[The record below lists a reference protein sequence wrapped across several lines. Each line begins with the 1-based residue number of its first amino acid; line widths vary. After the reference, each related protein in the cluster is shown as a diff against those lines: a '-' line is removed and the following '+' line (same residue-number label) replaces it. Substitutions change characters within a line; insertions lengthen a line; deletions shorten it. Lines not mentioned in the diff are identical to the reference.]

1 MAEKLVL
8 AYSGGLDT
16 SVAVHW
22 LSKER
27 GYDVVAL
34 LVDVGIDRDR
44 ATAEQ
49 RALGAGA
56 VAFKWLDA
64 RDDFVRYFAFPALAA
79 GAIYQGRYPL
89 ATALARPLIAMLM
102 VDVARE
108 TGAQAVGHGCT
119 GKGNDQVR
127 FDVSVQALA
136 PDLRIV
142 APVREWELRT
152 REQEIEYAQRHDI
165 PVPVTKESP
174 YSVDENLWGRS
185 AESGSLEDP
194 WQEPP
199 EDAFA
204 WTQPVEKTPN
214 EPHYVEIGFER
225 GLPTSLDGEELDG
238 VALIQRLNELAG
250 EHGVGRIDHVEDRL
264 VGIKSRE
271 IYEAPAAVTL
281 LCAHQALE
289 QLTLS
294 RSQLRMKAAIA
305 REYADLI
312 YDGLWFTA
320 HHQDLASYVQSSQR
334 HVTGTVRLRLHKGQA
349 TPVGSQSPRSL
360 YAHALATYEQ
370 GDEFDQSAAEGFIHL
385 WGLPVRVQAQ
395 AQLLAQPGEPL
406 HIAAPPEEAQRQ

>member
-1 MAEKLVL
+1 MAEKLIL

-16 SVAVHW
+16 SVAVRW
-22 LSKER
+22 LTVER
-27 GYDVVAL
+27 GYDVIAL
-34 LVDVGIDRDR
+34 TVDVGLDRDR
-44 ATAEQ
+44 ASTEQ
-49 RALGAGA
+49 RALAAGA
-56 VAFKWLDA
+56 VAHKWIDA
-64 RDDFVRYFAFPALAA
+64 RDDFIRYFAFPALAA
-79 GAIYQGRYPL
+79 GAVYQGRYPL
-89 ATALARPLIAMLM
+89 ATALARPLIAKLM

-108 TGAQAVGHGCT
+108 EEAQAVGHGCT

-152 REQEIEYAQRHDI
+152 REQEIEYAERHKI

-185 AESGSLEDP
+185 VESGPLEDP

-199 EDAFA
+199 EDVFA
-204 WTQPVEKTPN
+204 WTRPVTKTPDDAR
-214 EPHYVEIGFER
+214 YVEISFQR
-225 GLPTSLDGEELDG
+225 GIPSSLDGEELDG
-238 VALIQRLNELAG
+238 VSLVQRLNQLAG

-271 IYEAPAAVTL
+271 VYEAPAAVTL
-281 LCAHQALE
+281 LRAHQALE

-294 RSQLRMKAAIA
+294 RTQLRMKAAIA

-334 HVTGTVRLRLHKGQA
+334 HVTGTIRMRLHRGQA
-349 TPVGSQSPRSL
+349 TVVGSKSPRSL
-360 YAHALATYEQ
+360 YTLALATYEQ
-370 GDEFDQSAAEGFIHL
+370 GDQFDQSAAEGFIHI

-395 AQLLAQPGEPL
+395 TQLLAQPGEPL
-406 HIAAPPEEAQRQ
+406 HIAAPDEHPDRK